1 MSRPSHQ
8 QLVIDAMPGTT
19 LEITEAA
26 GVQQGTVVRWVRIMR
41 AAGECHISGWIRSP
55 AGEGGP
61 IKAIYALGAG
71 EDAKCKLR
79 ALTNKDYSR
88 RYRRKA
94 KEEGRYE
101 FIQAKKRADYY
112 SKKAARL
119 GTSGPLMAALFGR
132 TPAPS
137 RTVVAK

>member
-1 MSRPSHQ
+1 MPRASHQ

-19 LEITEAA
+19 MEIAEAA

-41 AAGECHISGWIRSP
+41 AAGECHISKWVRTI
-55 AGEGGP
+55 GGP
-61 IKAIYALGAG
+61 IKAIYAHGPG
-71 EDAKCKLR
+71 QDAKCKLR
-79 ALTNKDYSR
+79 ALTDREYSR

-112 SKKAARL
+112 SKKAAKL
-119 GTSGPLMAALFGR
+119 GTSDPLMAALFGR

-137 RTVVAK
+137 RSTVAK